1 MLQQELVLSSKQL
14 RKVLQ
19 QRQASE
25 PFGDLW
31 EYVFTCPPSV
41 PDLGGQAQA
50 NLEKAPQ
57 VIQITTH

>member
-25 PFGDLW
+25 PFGDL
-31 EYVFTCPPSV
+31 
-41 PDLGGQAQA
+41 
-50 NLEKAPQ
+50 
-57 VIQITTH
+57 